1 MIAAIIH
8 KLTSTKALSNYNEI
22 ISGLQDSLQT
32 NMPLPTI
39 MNLVNTQL
47 ETGGSYKVTSQ
58 AVTGQGRN
66 DLPSYAMPGS
76 SLYMMEL
83 NADSVTQAKEKINQ
97 TMEGNNND

>member
-1 MIAAIIH
+1 
-8 KLTSTKALSNYNEI
+8 
-22 ISGLQDSLQT
+22 
-32 NMPLPTI
+32 

>member
-1 MIAAIIH
+1 
-8 KLTSTKALSNYNEI
+8 
-22 ISGLQDSLQT
+22 
-32 NMPLPTI
+32 

-76 SLYMMEL
+76 ALYMMEL
-83 NADSVTQAKEKINQ
+83 NADSVAQAKER
-97 TMEGNNND
+97 